1 MTTRWDF
8 GRRTTSS
15 ASVSAMDMGRS
26 LTVMS
31 RLCRLIAAA
40 EARGTTKENRR
51 AVEYIVRDQKVDGK
65 EQLMNAL

>member
-1 MTTRWDF
+1 
-8 GRRTTSS
+8 
-15 ASVSAMDMGRS
+15 MDMGRS

-31 RLCRLIAAA
+31 RLCRLTAAA